1 MKINYEKTSTV
12 FACRNFFSKTEGF
25 FYLAFKA
32 NFQWNLNIH
41 KIGTHQLTRGD
52 LYKTVKNT
60 TTYGLK
66 SVQFFGSK
74 LWNTLPLFIRVAGTV
89 TAFRSKLKTHFLDSY
104 I

>member
-1 MKINYEKTSTV
+1 MSLLLIV
-12 FACRNFFSKTEGF
+12 P
-25 FYLAFKA
+25 
-32 NFQWNLNIH
+32 IH
-41 KIGTHQLTRGD
+41 KIGTRQLTRGD

-74 LWNTLPLFIRVAGTV
+74 LWNTLPLFICVAGTV

-104 I
+104 V